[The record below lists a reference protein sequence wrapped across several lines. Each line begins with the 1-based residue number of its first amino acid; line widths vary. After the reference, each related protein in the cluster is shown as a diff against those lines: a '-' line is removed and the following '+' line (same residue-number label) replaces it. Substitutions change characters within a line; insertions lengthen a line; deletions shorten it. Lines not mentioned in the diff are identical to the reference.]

1 MDAST
6 PKTKDSL
13 LLRAATA
20 AFASAVLR
28 KSLFLEKDKQR
39 MTFTAF
45 LHAF

>member
-13 LLRAATA
+13 LLRAA